1 MTTVNETTSQAG
13 LALAQAGS
21 NSAAQG
27 IQDQFLTLLVTQLR
41 NQDPLNPMENAE
53 LTSQLAQI
61 STVEGINNLKNTML
75 AISGQIDV
83 SQSMDAVSMIGKGV
97 LMPGD
102 KVSLGTDPNDP
113 AQRGATPF
121 GIDLQGDATKVTVK
135 VLDPS
140 GAVVRT
146 MELGDLK
153 TGVHTLQWDG
163 NNDGGQPLADG
174 KYSITVSASDADAN
188 PVKSEALTYGQVKS
202 VAYSTNGLR
211 LDLGLA
217 GQISMLDV
225 RKVIGASGSA

>member
-75 AISGQIDV
+75 AISGQI
-83 SQSMDAVSMIGKGV
+83 GV
-97 LMPGD
+97 APRWAG
-102 KVSLGTDPNDP
+102 SLGSAPSDTLSP
-113 AQRGATPF
+113 GISTPF

-188 PVKSEALTYGQVKS
+188 PVKTEALTYGQVKS

>member
-113 AQRGATPF
+113 A
-121 GIDLQGDATKVTVK
+121 
-135 VLDPS
+135 
-140 GAVVRT
+140 
-146 MELGDLK
+146 
-153 TGVHTLQWDG
+153 
-163 NNDGGQPLADG
+163 
-174 KYSITVSASDADAN
+174 
-188 PVKSEALTYGQVKS
+188 
-202 VAYSTNGLR
+202 
-211 LDLGLA
+211 
-217 GQISMLDV
+217 
-225 RKVIGASGSA
+225 